1 MATFLS
7 PIVASLLALL
17 TLASH
22 TSHGQVLP
30 VDNYNN
36 IVPQVAAPP
45 APEPTYATT
54 FNTGSAN
61 QPLNFNSHSGTN
73 AGPMNDVTASSPN
86 MVSSITPTSAYS
98 VQLDMPSRLQWE
110 EYNGYCG
117 ETSVQMAAL
126 YNGAWISQYAARAA
140 GGGTQRKGQLLLP
153 YDPASR
159 NVGTAGKNILY
170 ALAALKLGM
179 VGWEERLGPITYG
192 YMRGW
197 VR

>member
-1 MATFLS
+1 M
-7 PIVASLLALL
+7 
-17 TLASH
+17 
-22 TSHGQVLP
+22 
-30 VDNYNN
+30 DNYNN
-36 IVPQVAAPP
+36 IVPQAAAPT

-61 QPLNFNSHSGTN
+61 QPLDFNSPSRTN
-73 AGPMNDVTASSPN
+73 AGPMVTQMSDVTASSPT

-126 YNGAWISQYAARAA
+126 YYGAWISQYAARAA
-140 GGGTQRKGQLLLP
+140 GGGTQRGGQLLLP

-159 NVGTAGKNILY
+159 NVGTAGRNILY

-179 VGWEERLGPITYG
+179 VGREEVWAETSSGYIIT
-192 YMRGW
+192 R
-197 VR
+197 